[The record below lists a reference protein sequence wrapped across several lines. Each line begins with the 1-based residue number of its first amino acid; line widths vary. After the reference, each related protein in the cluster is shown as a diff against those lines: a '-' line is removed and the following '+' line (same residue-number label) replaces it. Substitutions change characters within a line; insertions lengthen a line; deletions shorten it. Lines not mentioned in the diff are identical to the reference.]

1 MTLAAPDSPT
11 RPVALIP
18 AALVSGAAVFL
29 FWIMWDAPGYLMLA
43 AGVAG
48 GFLTDRHGWSR
59 RLGPDLLLIALALLF
74 FNMRKHLRKADYP
87 DLPTSAEVREQQARD
102 AAQQGAGG
110 DQR

>member
-1 MTLAAPDSPT
+1 
-11 RPVALIP
+11 
-18 AALVSGAAVFL
+18 LVLVL
-29 FWIMWDAPGYLMLA
+29 
-43 AGVAG
+43 V
-48 GFLTDRHGWSR
+48 
-59 RLGPDLLLIALALLF
+59 LLIALALLF

>member
-1 MTLAAPDSPT
+1 MTTSTTTAPLRTHWQALAPREQT
-11 RPVALIP
+11 
-18 AALVSGAAVFL
+18 LV
-29 FWIMWDAPGYLMLA
+29 LA
-43 AGVAG
+43 AGG
-48 GFLTDRHGWSR
+48 
-59 RLGPDLLLIALALLF
+59 LIALALLF